1 MTDRSGLPDLTLLR
15 LRRAGVA
22 AERRLEDGLAGLGV
36 SLDELRILAV
46 SAASPGVSAVEIA
59 AVVELPAPA
68 VSRLVQGLAQRG
80 LLIRRRSRLDR
91 RTVMLRC
98 SPAAL
103 TLIEACLPALEASEA
118 EFLEPLSGGQR
129 RALQGGL
136 ERLRRAQS

>member
-1 MTDRSGLPDLTLLR
+1 
-15 LRRAGVA
+15 VA

-46 SAASPGVSAVEIA
+46 SAASPGVTAVEIA
-59 AVVELPAPA
+59 AVVELQAPA

-98 SPAAL
+98 SPTAL
-103 TLIEACLPALEASEA
+103 TLIEACRPALEASEA
-118 EFLEPLSGGQR
+118 EFLEPLSRGQR
-129 RALQGGL
+129 RALERGL